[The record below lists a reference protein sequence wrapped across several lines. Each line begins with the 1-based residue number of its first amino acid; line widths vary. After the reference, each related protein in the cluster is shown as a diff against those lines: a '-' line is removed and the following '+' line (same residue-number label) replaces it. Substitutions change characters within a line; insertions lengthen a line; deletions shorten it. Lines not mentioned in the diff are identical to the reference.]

1 MTEQDDEFP
10 FSMWPKPV
18 TYFVLFEVNVFLF
31 EDNVIVYILESVT
44 IKFVKDFWSQNVDNI
59 KPTLYRWKTV
69 EKNT

>member
-1 MTEQDDEFP
+1 MAEQDDEFP
-10 FSMWPKPV
+10 FSMWPTPV